1 MASIFPQCDS
11 RLLDAIRNASGAI
24 IVAHKNPDG
33 DAIASSL
40 AMAAILERM
49 GKRTELLNDGPFLR
63 GDIRRFED
71 RFRNEASDEFIS
83 TSPLVIVLDC
93 STPDRP
99 GDAFRRIS
107 DLDRIVIDH
116 HSSGVPFAA
125 EGMSYIVPESPST
138 TLCINDHIID
148 MSINPEIRRRVSRIM
163 EKAIRLDLY
172 KQEVRNFFQRVSN
185 YITVNKGLDKMSDGE
200 IAAWFA
206 LDKLTQ
212 NKRYVYIEPAKTED
226 NGNTLRFS
234 DTKLYNISADSAHGV
249 VMDMVQK
256 KTPTSINNAEFKT
269 LADSTLY
276 RIGFGNVFL
285 YQLAP
290 IGERG
295 DFIMTIG
302 PKIISITPKSNRH
315 LYNRAYSTF
324 MNVLADGL
332 RVPLLRALSSR
343 DKSR

>member
-1 MASIFPQCDS
+1 MKYTAEQILSILKSAERNITKSVIKDGKLFINEIV
-11 RLLDAIRNASGAI
+11 IRMLASG
-24 IVAHKNPDG
+24 
-33 DAIASSL
+33 
-40 AMAAILERM
+40 
-49 GKRTELLNDGPFLR
+49 
-63 GDIRRFED
+63 
-71 RFRNEASDEFIS
+71 
-83 TSPLVIVLDC
+83 
-93 STPDRP
+93 
-99 GDAFRRIS
+99 
-107 DLDRIVIDH
+107 
-116 HSSGVPFAA
+116 
-125 EGMSYIVPESPST
+125 T

>member
-116 HSSGVPFAA
+116 H
-125 EGMSYIVPESPST
+125 
-138 TLCINDHIID
+138 
-148 MSINPEIRRRVSRIM
+148 
-163 EKAIRLDLY
+163 
-172 KQEVRNFFQRVSN
+172 
-185 YITVNKGLDKMSDGE
+185 
-200 IAAWFA
+200 
-206 LDKLTQ
+206 
-212 NKRYVYIEPAKTED
+212 
-226 NGNTLRFS
+226 
-234 DTKLYNISADSAHGV
+234 
-249 VMDMVQK
+249 
-256 KTPTSINNAEFKT
+256 
-269 LADSTLY
+269 
-276 RIGFGNVFL
+276 
-285 YQLAP
+285 
-290 IGERG
+290 
-295 DFIMTIG
+295 
-302 PKIISITPKSNRH
+302 
-315 LYNRAYSTF
+315 
-324 MNVLADGL
+324 
-332 RVPLLRALSSR
+332 
-343 DKSR
+343 